1 MSAATVPLGNDFKV
15 MSLIGVAHGASHYY
29 QLAFATMLLIV
40 RQEAGLTFTDVGLLA
55 GIFYGVSGIAQT
67 FAGFAVDRF
76 GARPILAGG
85 LAVIGVALALVSFAH
100 SFPAFA
106 AIAVVAGLGNCVFH
120 PADFALLNASVNQ
133 GRLGRAYSIHGVGGS
148 LGWAAAP
155 IMYFL
160 DSMFGW
166 VGAALIGATPGLV
179 LAVLVWSQRETLIDH
194 RVKARAVAA
203 QHGATPAFSLFLQPA
218 ILLCLVYFAL
228 IAANTVGIQQFAV
241 PAWTSMFGIGENYAA
256 LCLIVFIVGPG
267 ASPRPGGDGG
277 HVDRCRAYRADRH
290 RERAAGAAA
299 PAARPGRC
307 RRRAHRPV
315 ARHDRAQRHPAW
327 RVRQGLRLCLLRP
340 RCRLVPGAAAVR
352 VPDVLWPAERHLLD
366 RYRSLH
372 RQCRAGAV
380 DPPEHG
386 ALRDDEGA
394 GGGGIATYTYLA
406 RAGYSSVE
414 AAKNDLTLSRYDFF
428 DSRANFSVVLSAAK
442 DLIAAWYECTLEL
455 LAMRSFAVLRMTE
468 EGRQSSIKSHPPR
481 SGHRP
486 RLGG

>member
-256 LCLIVFIVGPG
+256 LCLIVFIVGSAAGVLAGGFFADRVRRHDLVATAGMLIAAVLTVPIATASVPPVLLLPLLALGGAAGGLTGPSRDMIVRNATPPG
-267 ASPRPGGDGG
+267 ASGKVFGFVYSGLDVGSFLAPPLFGFLMSSGLPS
-277 HVDRCRAYRADRH
+277 VIFWIAIALYIVN
-290 RERAAGAAA
+290 AGLVLSIHQNTVRSVTTRA
-299 PAARPGRC
+299 PAA
-307 RRRAHRPV
+307 
-315 ARHDRAQRHPAW
+315 
-327 RVRQGLRLCLLRP
+327 
-340 RCRLVPGAAAVR
+340 
-352 VPDVLWPAERHLLD
+352 AE
-366 RYRSLH
+366 
-372 RQCRAGAV
+372 
-380 DPPEHG
+380 
-386 ALRDDEGA
+386 
-394 GGGGIATYTYLA
+394 
-406 RAGYSSVE
+406 
-414 AAKNDLTLSRYDFF
+414 
-428 DSRANFSVVLSAAK
+428 
-442 DLIAAWYECTLEL
+442 
-455 LAMRSFAVLRMTE
+455 
-468 EGRQSSIKSHPPR
+468 
-481 SGHRP
+481 
-486 RLGG
+486 